1 MSTLLDEAIARLKAL
16 PEDRQNAAAAAML
29 DVIEALEEAGDEAL
43 TPDEVQAVRAILNQ
57 PRRIA
62 TPEAVEAAFRPRA
75 SSPR

>member
-43 TPDEVQAVRAILNQ
+43 TPEERAEALRRLAM
-57 PRRIA
+57 PREDV
-62 TPEAVEAAFRPRA
+62 PEQEMDTFFARYAAP
-75 SSPR
+75 